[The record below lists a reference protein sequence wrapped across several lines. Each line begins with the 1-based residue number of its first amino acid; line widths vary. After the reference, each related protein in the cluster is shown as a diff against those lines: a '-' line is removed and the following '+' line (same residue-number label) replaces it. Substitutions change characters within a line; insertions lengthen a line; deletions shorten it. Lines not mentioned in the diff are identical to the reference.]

1 MPDVTDFIKFY
12 DLERYLFNEVGPRFR
27 SSGVI
32 EPVDLFMIFVWKTN
46 RAKTTIRN
54 KLKKLAHGNFSE
66 AVAQIASALSST
78 EDRKERLAVLMRDWK
93 LRLPTA
99 SAVLT
104 VLYPED
110 FTVYDQRVCKM
121 LDMQYR
127 TAPFSETLWSH
138 YEKYKD
144 AVCRST
150 PAGLSLRDR
159 DRFLWGKSFWQD
171 AIRDAQ

>member
-1 MPDVTDFIKFY
+1 
-12 DLERYLFNEVGPRFR
+12 RYLFNEVGPRFR

-32 EPVDLFMIFVWKTN
+32 EPVDLFMIFVWNTN
-46 RAKTTIRN
+46 TRAKTIIRN
-54 KLKKLAHGNFSE
+54 KLKKLAHGSFSE
-66 AVAQIASALSST
+66 AAAQIAGALLST
-78 EDRKERLAVLMRDWK
+78 EERKERLAVRMCSWK

-104 VLYPED
+104 VLYPDD

-127 TAPFSETLWSH
+127 TKPFSETLWSH
-138 YEKYKD
+138 YKKYKD
-144 AVCRST
+144 AVCRNT

-159 DRFLWGKSFWQD
+159 DRFLWGKSFWED
-171 AIRDAQ
+171 ATRDAR

>member
-1 MPDVTDFIKFY
+1 MQDVTDFIKFY
-12 DLERYLFNEVGPRFR
+12 DLEHYLFNEVGPRFR

-54 KLKKLAHGNFSE
+54 KLKKLANGNFSD

-78 EDRKERLAVLMRDWK
+78 EDRKERLAVLMCRWR

-121 LDMQYR
+121 LNMQYR
-127 TAPFSETLWSH
+127 TKPFSETLWSH
-138 YEKYKD
+138 YENYKD

-171 AIRDAQ
+171 AIKAAQ